1 MKGGAM
7 ADQPRN
13 WLDNHSEPGQERPRY
28 VIAGE
33 ENGTWSVYD
42 RLTNLPAVLDENM
55 LVELTFD
62 VADDMLEMMNAI
74 DAEERKRGLNA
85 FHGSR

>member
-1 MKGGAM
+1 MP
-7 ADQPRN
+7 DQPLN
-13 WLDNHSEPGQERPRY
+13 WLDDDQPQAGQERPRY

-33 ENGTWSVYD
+33 ENGSWSVYD

-55 LVELTFD
+55 LVELTFE

-74 DAEERKRGLNA
+74 DAEEKRRGL
-85 FHGSR
+85 SST

>member
-1 MKGGAM
+1 MKGRTM
-7 ADQPRN
+7 PDQPLN
-13 WLDNHSEPGQERPRY
+13 WLDDDQPTPGQERPRY

-55 LVELTFD
+55 LVELTFEA
-62 VADDMLEMMNAI
+62 ADDMLELMNAL
-74 DAEERKRGLNA
+74 DAEEKRRGLRA
-85 FHGSR
+85 T

>member
-1 MKGGAM
+1 M
-7 ADQPRN
+7 ADQPLN
-13 WLDNHSEPGQERPRY
+13 WLDDDQREPGQDRLRY

-55 LVELTFD
+55 LVELTFE
-62 VADDMLEMMNAI
+62 VADDMLEMMNTI
-74 DAEERKRGLNA
+74 DAEEKKRGLSSS
-85 FHGSR
+85 HGSR